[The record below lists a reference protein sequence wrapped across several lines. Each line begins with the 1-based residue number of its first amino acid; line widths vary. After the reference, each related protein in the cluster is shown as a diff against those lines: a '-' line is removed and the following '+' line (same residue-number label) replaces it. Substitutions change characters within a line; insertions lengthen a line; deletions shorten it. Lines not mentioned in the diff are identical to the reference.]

1 MNKMT
6 DTTIVIEGGIWFQED
21 VTQFTINHFVE
32 ELEKL
37 GATVWDE
44 EHLTYYSFSI
54 INLKD
59 LTNVKQLIMEMKE
72 VLEWAEVNMSECITV
87 DGFDMDDLNE

>member
-1 MNKMT
+1 MLDKR
-6 DTTIVIEGGIWFQED
+6 IVIEGGIWFQND

-59 LTNVKQLIMEMKE
+59 FTNVKRLMMEMKE
-72 VLEWAEVNMSECITV
+72 VLEWVEVNMTECITI
-87 DGFDMDDLNE
+87 DSFDMDDLDD